1 MASMASQAAPVSV
14 ISLTS
19 DTWRDLGAGHL
30 VVVVWSTPLRRE
42 KVRGFIPPDSLAPQL
57 E

>member
-14 ISLTS
+14 INLTS

-42 KVRGFIPPDSLAPQL
+42 KVRGFISPDSLAPQL